1 MYQQLTMSLTEFFNN
16 RLIDR
21 TELAIDS
28 FFVSWFEQHPFVS
41 WIVGHPIIS
50 LVLTLVILV
59 LLIRLLIAVY
69 KLITDSL
76 DRFWLWIL
84 RSPWLLIKLIFG
96 WEVNTSIGYAEV
108 SPIRG
113 QASAPLSV
121 KPKSPT
127 ATNITNY
134 QVTTDSELLTEIC
147 DRLNTIERQQQQI
160 LQEITSLKEQ
170 TKTVN
175 HRAIEL
181 VLPESKK

>member
-1 MYQQLTMSLTEFFNN
+1 MQEALRAQMYPQLSMSLTELFNN
-16 RLIDR
+16 RLIDH

-50 LVLTLVILV
+50 LVLTLIILV
-59 LLIRLLIAVY
+59 LLIRLLVAVY

-96 WEVNTSIGYAEV
+96 WEV
-108 SPIRG
+108 
-113 QASAPLSV
+113 

-127 ATNITNY
+127 PTSITNY

-147 DRLNTIERQQQQI
+147 DRLNTIEQQQQRI
-160 LQEITSLKEQ
+160 LQEITFLKEQ
-170 TKTVN
+170 AKTVN
-175 HRAIEL
+175 HQAIEL